1 MSWLW
6 RALNVFHRNHVSRE
20 IDEELESHV
29 QDAIESGRDPAE
41 ARLALGHPLRLREE
55 SRDVKLLSWLESL
68 LADAQFGLRQLT
80 KNPVTSAA
88 AILSLALAIG
98 ACGAAFRIADALL
111 WRALPVQASD
121 RLFLLSRE
129 GINTVGTLQTLDNC
143 EYPLVQR
150 MREALADKAELIA
163 ISPAM
168 RTDVT
173 FGGDADIEKVYR
185 QYVSGWMFDSF
196 GVPPAIG
203 RVLTANDDR
212 TPGAHP
218 VAVLS
223 HDFWTRRFGQD
234 PTIVGRLVRLG
245 RNTHEI
251 VGVADRHFTGT
262 DPGVITDMFVPSA
275 MHPSLREIN
284 TQWTRAFVVL
294 QSGVSA
300 ESVRDRLQP
309 IVRAFL
315 VERAATLSNSA
326 LALHRRDEFINQ
338 RLIIQSAA
346 SGVSVLKR
354 TNSWPLTAVGI
365 LAFVVLLVA
374 CTTVANLMTA
384 RAAAREREMA
394 LRVSIGAGRGRLV
407 QVVLLE
413 SAWVALLAAALG
425 AALAWWSAPFIVS
438 RISPPDNPA
447 RLLLPADWRVAAFGV
462 LITTIVTCVLGLL
475 PAFRATLVMPGAV
488 LKSSATG
495 ARRPLM
501 HALVG
506 VQAAFCMLVLFI
518 AALVVATFVRLA
530 EQPLGFAP
538 DRLLTI
544 DVVAQPGQP
553 SNVWQQIAGELRAV
567 PGVESVGLAGQAML
581 EGYTRSIYVGIDGGP
596 PGDVLAHFVSIS
608 PGWLNAMGMS
618 LVEGRDFRDDD
629 RTPGVA
635 IVSEEFVNVFLDGRN
650 PIGRSFEQG
659 GSMPMGFQ
667 IIGVVRNI
675 RYRHLRDPELPL
687 AYVPFQSM
695 DVNGAWR
702 PVSRGN
708 FAVKVRSNDPL
719 QIAQSIRRTLA
730 ESHSGFRV
738 DTIRTQDQ
746 LIDADV
752 VRERLLAMLGLFFGA
767 VALLVAGIGLYGV
780 LHYSVLQRRRE
791 IGVRLALGAH
801 AFEIARIVTTD
812 AIAMVLAG
820 SLAGIA
826 LGLGVARY
834 LQVLFFEVSAT
845 DPAMLAIP
853 FGAIAAATLLA
864 ITPPVVRALQIDP
877 RIMLR
882 VE

>member
-1 MSWLW
+1 MAWLW
-6 RALNVFHRNHVSRE
+6 RALNVFRRNRVSRE

-29 QDAIESGRDPAE
+29 QDAIEFGRDPAE
-41 ARLALGHPLRLREE
+41 ARRALGHPLRLREE
-55 SRDVKLLSWLESL
+55 SRDVKLLPWLESL

-98 ACGAAFRIADALL
+98 ACGATFRIADAML
-111 WRALPVQASD
+111 WRPLPIRAAD

-129 GINTVGTLQTLDNC
+129 GIDYFGLPTFDGC
-143 EYPLVQR
+143 EYPLFRR
-150 MREALADKAELIA
+150 MRDAVAGQGVLIA
-163 ISPAM
+163 ISPAA

-173 FGGDADIEKVYR
+173 FVGDADLEKVHR
-185 QYVSGWMFDSF
+185 QYVSGWMFDIF
-196 GVPPAIG
+196 GVRPAIG

-234 PTIVGRLVRLG
+234 PAVVGRMVRLG
-245 RNTHEI
+245 RNIHEVI
-251 VGVADRHFTGT
+251 GVAEERFTGS
-262 DPGVITDMFVPSA
+262 DPGVITDIFVPSM
-275 MHPSLREIN
+275 MHPGVEEIHN
-284 TQWTRAFVVL
+284 QWTRAFVVL
-294 QSGVSA
+294 QPGVSA
-300 ESVRDRLQP
+300 EPVRDRLQA
-309 IVRAFL
+309 IFRGFL
-315 VERAATLSNSA
+315 VERAATLPA
-326 LALHRRDEFINQ
+326 GFLGRRDDFINQ
-338 RLIIQSAA
+338 RLVVQSAA
-346 SGVSVLKR
+346 SGVSALKR
-354 TNSWPLTAVGI
+354 TNSRPLTAVGI

-394 LRVSIGAGRGRLV
+394 LRVSIGAGLGRLV
-407 QVVLLE
+407 QLVLLE
-413 SAWVALLAAALG
+413 SAWVALLASALG
-425 AALAWWSAPFIVS
+425 ATLAWWSAPFIVS

-447 RLLLPADWRVAAFGV
+447 RLLLPADWRIVAFGV
-462 LITTIVTCVLGLL
+462 LVTTIVTCVLGML

-488 LKSSATG
+488 LKSRATG
-495 ARRPLM
+495 SRRPLM

-530 EQPLGFAP
+530 GQPLGFAP

-553 SNVWQQIAGELRAV
+553 SNVWQQIAGQLRAV

-581 EGYTRSIYVGIDGGP
+581 EGFTRSIYVGIDGGP

-618 LVEGRDFRDDD
+618 LVEGRDFRDGDS
-629 RTPGVA
+629 TPGVA

-650 PIGRSFEQG
+650 PIGRSFEQA
-659 GSMPMGFQ
+659 GSMPMEFQ

-675 RYRHLRDPELPL
+675 RYRHLRDGVLPL

-702 PVSRGN
+702 PASRGN
-708 FAVKVRSNDPL
+708 FAVKVRSTDPL
-719 QIAQSIRRTLA
+719 QIAPSIRRALA

-767 VALLVAGIGLYGV
+767 VALLVAAIGLYGV

-801 AFEIARIVTTD
+801 AFEIARIVTTG
-812 AIAMVLAG
+812 AVAMVLVG

-834 LQVLFFEVSAT
+834 LQGLFFEVSAT

-853 FGAIAAATLLA
+853 FVAIAAATLLA
-864 ITPPVVRALQIDP
+864 IIPPVVRALQIDP